1 MPQKQ
6 ESLPV
11 PAASEPDPKNL
22 IRGPQQNNKG
32 LLDRFHPADY
42 NGDSYGTPKKETNV
56 KTKKCKCCKRTK
68 SVDQFQSNDRQPDGY
83 HTMCKDC
90 MTEKQQAGLQKK
102 REKEERQA
110 QLPFIESAPIEALF
124 DQEIETLQKQ
134 VREWRD
140 KKKRFKAGKMKV
152 KLENGKVVLY

>member
-22 IRGPQQNNKG
+22 IQGLQQNNKG

-68 SVDQFQSNDRQPDGY
+68 SVDQFQSNPRQPDGY

-90 MTEKQQAGLQKK
+90 MTEKQQAGLRTH
-102 REKEERQA
+102 REKE
-110 QLPFIESAPIEALF
+110 QLPFIESDPIEALF

>member
-1 MPQKQ
+1 M
-6 ESLPV
+6 
-11 PAASEPDPKNL
+11 
-22 IRGPQQNNKG
+22 
-32 LLDRFHPADY
+32 
-42 NGDSYGTPKKETNV
+42 
-56 KTKKCKCCKRTK
+56 KTKKCKCCKRMK

-124 DQEIETLQKQ
+124 DDQIESAQKT
-134 VREWRD
+134 VKEWKD